1 MAGNFFAE
9 WLWRRPAALLGF
21 QKRYNWPLFFIF
33 AGALVGFSL
42 ARLQYLSPSIYATS
56 SSPGEWYWQRAGHYR
71 VGLYLHL
78 GAILPAGLLLIWQ
91 FVPAIRHRA
100 IIFHRINGYLVITL
114 IMISHVGALMMV
126 RRSFGGNLGF
136 QSTMGLAVILT
147 TTAIVLAVYN
157 IKKLQIDQH
166 RAWMLR
172 AMVYIA
178 FMLVISLFPNPI
190 CPPKLTT
197 RLPSITFRIIM
208 IISAVIISAIGS
220 YNTTM
225 LCGEVAFINRDGA
238 NSTYMALQYPSCTNS
253 DASQPVIVHANL
265 SGPSGENAGASL
277 RMSSGLAAFL
287 ALALHVIGVEI
298 YLRLTPREGERLRQV
313 SATRQ
318 MEAGYKQPG
327 SAGLV
332 VQRFGDAEPWI
343 MRGKEVSAD
352 EAAAMKARNA
362 SANGD
367 LSA

>member
-42 ARLQYLSPSIYATS
+42 ARLQYLSPSIYATN

-78 GAILPAGLLLIWQ
+78 GAILPAGLLLVWQ

-114 IMISHVGALMMV
+114 IMISHVGAMMML

-136 QSTMGLAVILT
+136 QSTMGLAAILT

-172 AMVYIA
+172 AMVYMGFI
-178 FMLVISLFPNPI
+178 
-190 CPPKLTT
+190 
-197 RLPSITFRIIM
+197 ITFRIIM
-208 IISAVIISAIGS
+208 IISAVIISQIGS

-225 LCGEVAFINRDGA
+225 LCGEVAFINRDSA
-238 NSTYMALQYPSCTNS
+238 NSNYMALNYPACINA
-253 DASQPVIVHANL
+253 DASTPVVVHANL
-265 SGPSGENAGASL
+265 TGPSGENAGASL

-298 YLRLTPREGERLRQV
+298 YLRLTPREGQRLRQV

-318 MEAGYKQPG
+318 LEAGYKEPG

-332 VQRFGDAEPWI
+332 VQKFGDAEPWV
-343 MRGKEVSAD
+343 MRGKEAD
-352 EAAAMKARNA
+352 EAAMKVTSA
-362 SANGD
+362 SSD
-367 LSA
+367 SDQRR